1 MYLSFYITDSNNDLI
16 FQYLPSA
23 SAPTYNNF
31 IIKLKS
37 IYDETDIDK
46 QSEFQISKYLRSFKY
61 HSQQNTLNYW
71 CLTSEENK
79 DISRVKNV
87 ALIDPYVFM
96 EGIDELLM
104 EYFDK
109 DVLTIKKLT
118 NNYDRLTMIFNY
130 IIDDGEPR
138 TGAVM
143 YSNKV
148 KDVIPL
154 QKDLTKF
161 ISSTAKNITDAVA
174 TTSSSDLRGGFQPGA
189 FGNNSRGYMGGERDS
204 SKAPWRSTTKETYT
218 KEELYLDFVESVH
231 LVLQKHH
238 QHNKSKKRLSRSGYI
253 NNSLNNSQLTLVHGY
268 IHGSIEGHSL
278 LNGTPTVELNL
289 NNNGTT
295 IDSPS
300 FHDCV
305 NCEDYINDNEGK
317 KLLNTKVTFIPPDGK
332 FQLMNYSVDLDGI
345 ASNNIG
351 LISVNFENNLGIN
364 NDEFE
369 ISVNISGSVKVPHI
383 KNLGID
389 LLFSEDMSSAGG
401 SGSDDDLAETSLDEY
416 KIKIINNTHGR
427 FSNTIESSTGKWIF
441 DSLTPTGT
449 VAVLRGCVENVD
461 NTNKSDESA
470 SHNSSDDRTVK
481 KSSSHKVLHSLDI
494 RYEHEGQLI
503 SGIKVNSIDVTK
515 SNQSINPKTIFKGVK
530 YVSRMKECKIR
541 EN

>member
-1 MYLSFYITDSNNDLI
+1 MYLSFYVTDSNNGLI

-23 SAPTYNNF
+23 SAPTYSNF

-37 IYDETDIDK
+37 IYQDTDINSL
-46 QSEFQISKYLRSFKY
+46 SEFQISKYLKSFKY
-61 HSQQNTLNYW
+61 HSQQNNLDYW

-79 DISRVKNV
+79 DTSRVKNV

-109 DVLTIKKLT
+109 EVLTIKKLT

-138 TGAVM
+138 LGAVM

-148 KDVIPL
+148 RDVIPL

-161 ISSTAKNITDAVA
+161 ISSTAKNITDVVS
-174 TTSSSDLRGGFQPGA
+174 TTTASDLRGGFQPGT
-189 FGNNSRGYMGGERDS
+189 FGNSSRGRVGIDRDAG
-204 SKAPWRSTTKETYT
+204 KALWRSATKEMYT

-238 QHNKSKKRLSRSGYI
+238 HRHKGSKKRLSRSGYI
-253 NNSLNNSQLTLVHGY
+253 NNSLNSSQLTIVHGY

-295 IDSPS
+295 IDTPS

-305 NCEDYINDNEGK
+305 NCDDYINDNEGK

-332 FQLMNYSVDLDGI
+332 FHLMDYSVGLDGI

-369 ISVNISGSVKVPHI
+369 VSVNIGGSVKVPSI
-383 KNLGID
+383 KNLVVD
-389 LLFSEDMSSAGG
+389 LSFVEDMLS
-401 SGSDDDLAETSLDEY
+401 SDDRGSIANSVEHSDQY

-427 FSNTIESSTGKWIF
+427 FSSGIEWSTGKWIF
-441 DSLTPTGT
+441 DSVTPTGT
-449 VAVLRGCVENVD
+449 IAVLRGCVENTDDVAGSDD
-461 NTNKSDESA
+461 NG
-470 SHNSSDDRTVK
+470 SHNSSEAKAAK
-481 KSSSHKVLHSLDI
+481 KTNNHKVLHSVDI
-494 RYEHEGQLI
+494 RYEHEGQLV
-503 SGIKVNSIDVTK
+503 SGIKVNSIEVTK
-515 SNQSINPKTIFKGVK
+515 ANQSVNPKMIFKGVK
-530 YVSRMKECKIR
+530 YISRMKECEIR